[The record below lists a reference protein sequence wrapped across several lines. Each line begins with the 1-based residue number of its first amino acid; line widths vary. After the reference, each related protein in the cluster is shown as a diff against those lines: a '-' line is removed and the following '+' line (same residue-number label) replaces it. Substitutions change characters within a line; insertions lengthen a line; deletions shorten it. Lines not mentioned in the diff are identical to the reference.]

1 MYDQELPYYMGRY
14 VVSVLKPGTDT
25 YIDIY
30 DTNSK
35 MEAIKVAREEFLRN
49 GYRDVV
55 VIDLATN
62 EEVYSA
68 LQEAKELY
76 RTYPPSWVERPTE

>member
-1 MYDQELPYYMGRY
+1 
-14 VVSVLKPGTDT
+14 
-25 YIDIY
+25 
-30 DTNSK
+30 

-68 LQEAKELY
+68 LQEARELY